1 MIKAYTDLSQAV
13 AQEKT
18 FFVSPVL
25 PTPEQCQ
32 TMPTQTQL
40 WLAALLKNKKTK
52 QLSPEKTCL
61 SVRFIS

>member
-40 WLAALLKNKKTK
+40 WLAALLKKQKNKTII
-52 QLSPEKTCL
+52 PRKTCL